1 MKEKVELL
9 LNKNRKK
16 TKRTLR
22 IVMRFISQ
30 KIIHR

>member
-1 MKEKVELL
+1 MKEKMELL
-9 LNKNRKK
+9 FNKNRKK